1 MTLQSDRRAI
11 SPAIATIALV
21 AVAAAAAAI
30 AGSDMIRRATMSQS
44 ALPVEVSE
52 IFMIKISD
60 TKAHLHAVYEIQ
72 PGWTTTTTTTV
83 NVSFKDDS
91 GATVSFSLP
100 TGSTTLDSAINARVT
115 IGQRY
120 NFIITAAGSDGIGA
134 TVTMSVFAR

>member
-30 AGSDMIRRATMSQS
+30 AGSDMIRRTTMSQS

-72 PGWTTTTTTTV
+72 PGWATTTV

-91 GATVSFSLP
+91 GATVSFNLP
-100 TGSTTLDSAINARVT
+100 TGFTTHDSAINARVT

>member
-1 MTLQSDRRAI
+1 MTLQSERRAI

-21 AVAAAAAAI
+21 AVAAAAATI

-60 TKAHLHAVYEIQ
+60 MKAHLHAVYKIQ
-72 PGWTTTTTTTV
+72 PGWTATTV

-91 GATVSFSLP
+91 GAAVSFNLP

-134 TVTMSVFAR
+134 TATMPVFAR